1 MENFLPALL
10 IIGGIVYKIYTEF
23 QKEQEKARQRRPNV
37 PTPERGVAQQ
47 PAPPRPSAPLPD
59 PVARRAEQA
68 EVPQEVWKERGKRKK
83 RLQEIPAVKPLEPEE
98 GTAAQPAFDLR
109 QAIIQ
114 SAILNRPQ
122 F

>member
-59 PVARRAEQA
+59 PAARRAEQA
-68 EVPQEVWKERGKRKK
+68 EVPQEVWKEREKRKK

>member
-37 PTPERGVAQQ
+37 PTPERAVAQQ

-59 PVARRAEQA
+59 PAARRAEQA
-68 EVPQEVWKERGKRKK
+68 EVPQEVWKEREKRKK

-98 GTAAQPAFDLR
+98 GTTTQPAFDLR

>member
-68 EVPQEVWKERGKRKK
+68 EVPQEVWKEREKRKK